1 MEIIDITNKLRD
13 FEEHLNLNR
22 QTIVSAKFGDGKT
35 YFLNQYIESHKD
47 DTFFIVLH
55 PVNYVVSSNEDI
67 FEYIKRDILCSLVH
81 RTEFKETN
89 WVDIFKGIWKSDSIL
104 ESIETIAEYV
114 PYGKIATIPFRFLE
128 KVNNEYSVN
137 KFFDRFTEKPGS
149 LFEMDQFSV
158 AIQHTIHK
166 IQEGTIQ
173 EDGKKN
179 GKKCVLIIEDLDRID
194 PEHLFRILNVLG
206 AHVDEDK
213 NTNKFGFD
221 NIVAVL
227 DYDTTEHIFHH
238 FYGAQANYK
247 GYMSKFMS
255 SYPFRYSITEVAHE
269 QLREYLKN
277 ECHVELLDEF
287 PKDINGRSLLET
299 LNNLS
304 VREIVQILDGIDMQ
318 IDPTDVEL
326 PNGFC
331 TYSND
336 YITRFF
342 SVLVRIGYK
351 VSQECLLNYY
361 SEDFVHFKTLNNY
374 LLTTGSY
381 FNVLFDFNNKWLG
394 YSVSIN
400 GNYKTVNRLGS
411 TGGDICQ
418 TPVYYIIKP
427 VIDAAVA
434 KVKDCKQI
442 VVIGKLEDRS
452 N

>member
-1 MEIIDITNKLRD
+1 MEIIDITNKLSE
-13 FEEHLNLNR
+13 FEKHLNLNR

-35 YFLNQYIESHKD
+35 YFLNKYIEQHEQ

-55 PVNYVVSSNEDI
+55 PVNYVVSRNEDI
-67 FEYIKRDILCSLVH
+67 FEYIKHDILSFLVK
-81 RTEFKETN
+81 EPEYKEIDWQKALKGVMNFESVLNGVEGLMDLLDPKAKLLLAPFKLFQKI
-89 WVDIFKGIWKSDSIL
+89 DDRYAIDKYFDAFKNTQG
-104 ESIETIAEYV
+104 
-114 PYGKIATIPFRFLE
+114 G
-128 KVNNEYSVN
+128 
-137 KFFDRFTEKPGS
+137 
-149 LFEMDQFSV
+149 LFEFDDFSI
-158 AIQHTIHK
+158 AIKTTLSK
-166 IQEGTIQ
+166 IQEKGRKT
-173 EDGKKN
+173 
-179 GKKCVLIIEDLDRID
+179 VLIIEDLDRID

-255 SYPFRYSITEVAHE
+255 SYPFEYSITKVAHE

-277 ECHVELLDEF
+277 ECHVELLDDF

-299 LNNLS
+299 FNNLS
-304 VREIVQILDGIDMQ
+304 VREVVQILDGIDMQ

-381 FNVLFDFNNKWLG
+381 FNVSFDFNNKWLG

-442 VVIGKLEDRS
+442 VVIDKLEDRS